1 MTHYEML
8 ANKQSKSC
16 EGPVVASQ
24 ALNNSQQLSATLN
37 NSQHLS
43 TRFPMSWFLRIQ
55 SKKCNNRKQT
65 FHVCEGPL
73 VVGSVTVLKSLN
85 LLSMKLQIKCLRIQ
99 LEKTGKQ
106 TVLLCASPVLVEN
119 ANWWDLKFVQSN
131 PKSSFWNKFQSKFA
145 IVDKQMVHACEGLLV
160 RSANC
165 QTLKFR
171 LIKFQIYF
179 SRMQLEN
186 RYWFTISPSG
196 LWRSTGMEC
205 QKLSRATMFLNHTPH
220 EFSQKPVGKSRLRN
234 NHVCES
240 PVLVGRNAN
249 CQDFKCLSIKLHMK
263 KFPTIMSENRSWQ
276 TKQSTSVHKYDWC
289 NTQNQSDLQTAN

>member
-1 MTHYEML
+1 ML

-73 VVGSVTVLKSLN
+73 VVGRSVTVLKSLN

-106 TVLLCASPVLVEN
+106 TVLLCASPLVEN
-119 ANWWDLKFVQSN
+119 ANWWDLNFV
-131 PKSSFWNKFQSKFA
+131 P
-145 IVDKQMVHACEGLLV
+145 
-160 RSANC
+160 
-165 QTLKFR
+165 
-171 LIKFQIYF
+171 IKAQFHGI
-179 SRMQLEN
+179 
-186 RYWFTISPSG
+186 
-196 LWRSTGMEC
+196 
-205 QKLSRATMFLNHTPH
+205 MFLRSRPLCKQPYFHTTP
-220 EFSQKPVGKSRLRN
+220 PVV
-234 NHVCES
+234 H
-240 PVLVGRNAN
+240 
-249 CQDFKCLSIKLHMK
+249 CL
-263 KFPTIMSENRSWQ
+263 
-276 TKQSTSVHKYDWC
+276 
-289 NTQNQSDLQTAN
+289 NTTVSLT

>member
-1 MTHYEML
+1 ML

-73 VVGSVTVLKSLN
+73 VVGRSVTVLKSLN

-106 TVLLCASPVLVEN
+106 TVLLCASPLVEN
-119 ANWWDLKFVQSN
+119 ANWWDLN
-131 PKSSFWNKFQSKFA
+131 FA
-145 IVDKQMVHACEGLLV
+145 PTKPQ
-160 RSANC
+160 
-165 QTLKFR
+165 
-171 LIKFQIYF
+171 IKF
-179 SRMQLEN
+179 L
-186 RYWFTISPSG
+186 
-196 LWRSTGMEC
+196 
-205 QKLSRATMFLNHTPH
+205 K
-220 EFSQKPVGKSRLRN
+220 
-234 NHVCES
+234 
-240 PVLVGRNAN
+240 
-249 CQDFKCLSIKLHMK
+249 
-263 KFPTIMSENRSWQ
+263 IMSENRDSFHPFPSFLHPLSIHPYPGMVRHDKVWWNMTHYCWQ
-276 TKQSTSVHKYDWC
+276 NTILTIWDAGKQTVKILRRSSGSKSSSQQLSTTLSNSQQLSASLNKVPNVLVSENSVEEM
-289 NTQNQSDLQTAN
+289 